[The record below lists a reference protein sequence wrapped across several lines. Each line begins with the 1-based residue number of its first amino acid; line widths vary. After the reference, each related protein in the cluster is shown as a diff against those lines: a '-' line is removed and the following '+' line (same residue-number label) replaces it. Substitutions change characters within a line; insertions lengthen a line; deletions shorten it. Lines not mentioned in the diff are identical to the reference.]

1 METRLAAQFR
11 ETPAGAKAD
20 EILRACV
27 HCGFCLAT
35 CPTYQLLGDE
45 LDSPRGRIYQIKQVL
60 EGVPPTRQT
69 QLHLDRCLTCRSCET
84 TCPSGVEYGH
94 LVDIGRAIVD
104 ERVERPWRERV
115 YRWLLREGV
124 TRPWI
129 FGTAVKLARSMRWTL
144 PPSLRAKVGVAR
156 PAGALPT
163 RVHPRK
169 VLLLNNCVQ
178 PTLSPSIDAATA
190 RVLDAVGVQSVIA
203 PGSGCCGAIRQ
214 HLDDQPGALDH
225 FRRNIDA
232 WWPLIE
238 SAEVEAI
245 LINASGCGAM
255 VAEYAHL
262 LRDDPAYAQKAKRVV
277 ELARDV
283 AEFVPQAIAAAG
295 IGAAADSGVAAGG
308 GAGAGSGVP
317 AGVGARADS
326 GVAAG
331 VGAGA
336 SGGGA
341 AGAGAGAGGGGAGD
355 SSGSPGDSKPLATHR
370 PPPRAAAFGNPAVR
384 VAFHPPCTLQHALKI
399 RGKVEALLVALGA
412 EIVPVRDAH
421 LCCGSAGT
429 YSLLQP
435 ELSQTLRARKLETL
449 LEGAPQAVLSANIG
463 CITHLQG
470 ATETPVRHWIEWL
483 DEALASRTT
492 P

>member
-1 METRLAAQFR
+1 METRLAAGIR

-94 LVDIGRAIVD
+94 LVDIGRAAVD
-104 ERVERPWRERV
+104 ERVARPLRERMF
-115 YRWLLREGV
+115 RWLLREAI
-124 TRPWI
+124 TRPWL
-129 FGTAVKLARSMRWTL
+129 FGTALRLARSVRWAL
-144 PPSLRAKVGVAR
+144 PSSLRAKVGVAR
-156 PAGALPT
+156 LAGTLPT
-163 RVHPRK
+163 RVHARK

-178 PTLSPSIDAATA
+178 PSMSPSIDAATA
-190 RVLDAVGVQSVIA
+190 RVLDAVGVQAITA
-203 PGSGCCGAIRQ
+203 PGSGCCGAIR
-214 HLDDQPGALDH
+214 HHMDDEAGARND

-238 SAEVEAI
+238 SGEVEAI

-255 VAEYAHL
+255 VAEYAYL
-262 LRDDPAYAQKAKRVV
+262 LRDDPAYAHKAKRVV
-277 ELARDV
+277 ELAHDL

-295 IGAAADSGVAAGG
+295 IGATTTLDSGA
-308 GAGAGSGVP
+308 
-317 AGVGARADS
+317 
-326 GVAAG
+326 
-331 VGAGA
+331 
-336 SGGGA
+336 
-341 AGAGAGAGGGGAGD
+341 
-355 SSGSPGDSKPLATHR
+355 L
-370 PPPRAAAFGNPAVR
+370 R
-384 VAFHPPCTLQHALKI
+384 VAFHPPCTLQHGLKI
-399 RGKVEALLVALGA
+399 RGQVEALLVTLGA
-412 EIVPVRDAH
+412 ELVPVRDTH

-449 LEGAPQAVLSANIG
+449 LENRPQAVLSANIG
-463 CITHLQG
+463 CIAHLQG
-470 ATETPVRHWIEWL
+470 ATETPVLHWIEWV
-483 DEALASRTT
+483 DEALRLRAA

>member
-1 METRLAAQFR
+1 METRLAAGIR

-94 LVDIGRAIVD
+94 LVDIGRAAVD

-124 TRPWI
+124 TRPWL
-129 FGTAVKLARSMRWTL
+129 FGTALKLARSVRWAL
-144 PPSLRAKVGVAR
+144 PPSLRAKVGAAR

-178 PTLSPSIDAATA
+178 PSMSPSIDAATA
-190 RVLDAVGVQSVIA
+190 RVLDAIGVQSIIA
-203 PGSGCCGAIRQ
+203 AGSGCCGAIRQ
-214 HLDDQPGALDH
+214 HLDDQSGARH
-225 FRRNIDA
+225 AFRRNIDA

-245 LINASGCGAM
+245 VINASGCGAM
-255 VAEYAHL
+255 VAEYADL

-277 ELARDV
+277 ELSRDL
-283 AEFVPQAIAAAG
+283 AEFLPQAIAEAG
-295 IGAAADSGVAAGG
+295 IGAPS
-308 GAGAGSGVP
+308 
-317 AGVGARADS
+317 AR
-326 GVAAG
+326 
-331 VGAGA
+331 
-336 SGGGA
+336 
-341 AGAGAGAGGGGAGD
+341 
-355 SSGSPGDSKPLATHR
+355 
-370 PPPRAAAFGNPAVR
+370 R
-384 VAFHPPCTLQHALKI
+384 VAFHPPCTLQHGLKI

-412 EIVPVRDAH
+412 ELVPVRDTH

-435 ELSQTLRARKLETL
+435 QLSQTLRARKLETL
-449 LEGAPQAVLSANIG
+449 LENRPQAVLSANIG
-463 CITHLQG
+463 CIAHLQS
-470 ATETPVRHWIEWL
+470 ATETPVSHWIEWV
-483 DEALASRTT
+483 DEALRPGA
-492 P
+492 PP